1 MGDVE
6 KLIEALRLNEK
17 DFNEEEIRANS
28 WKILA
33 NPAIKIEIDNLFEEG
48 LKFQKARKEQ
58 IMKKELQDAIERFII
73 FD

>member
-33 NPAIKIEIDNLFEEG
+33 NPAIKTEIDNLYEEG
-48 LKFQKARKEQ
+48 LKFQKQEKN
-58 IMKKELQDAIERFII
+58 KS
-73 FD
+73 